1 MTRTIAPPRGAADRI
16 WRGSGALAWWCASRI
31 VGFVSVRRRPDLT
44 GWRGALD
51 HVVWGGVAAG
61 AVWVAGYAVVASP
74 GLMWPLTA
82 VWCWRAWRSG
92 KPADDEAPLPAH
104 DDVECAAYRETF
116 LRWLEETTRG
126 APGIHLSDLYS
137 RLRER
142 PALAHLDDPQ
152 LRAVLDHFQVPVKR
166 TLRVGRISGRSGV
179 RRSAIEGLIEELPG
193 PLPAPAPH
201 PSHSGVESRTDLR
214 KSTTGSPSSNPFR
227 EGFDAHGNDL
237 DRHFDD
243 AVQLTH

>member
-1 MTRTIAPPRGAADRI
+1 RDDLKGPAAALGPVVRLALLA
-16 WRGSGALAWWCASRI
+16 GGALA
-31 VGFVSVRRRPDLT
+31 VY
-44 GWRGALD
+44 GALR
-51 HVVWGGVAAG
+51 AAP
-61 AVWVAGYAVVASP
+61 V
-74 GLMWPLTA
+74 LLWPLTA

-152 LRAVLDHFQVPVKR
+152 LRAVLDHFGVPVKR

-201 PSHSGVESRTDLR
+201 PSHGGVGSRADLR
-214 KSTTGSPSSNPFR
+214 KSTPGSPSSHPSQK
-227 EGFDAHGNDL
+227 GFDAHGNDL